1 MLTELVTFSL
11 RHRWLVLL
19 AALLLIAGGILT
31 ASRMPLDVFPE
42 FVQPQVDIQ
51 TEAPGLAPEQVE
63 QLVTHPVETTVL
75 GTTGLESVRS
85 ESIQGLSVITAVF
98 REGTDILTARQN
110 LSERL
115 TEAASELP
123 AGVGTPKMSPLT
135 SSTMDLLKVGLL
147 SESRSGREVRDFADW
162 TLRPALQAVPGVAKV
177 TVYGGEVRRFE
188 IQVDPERLRR
198 FGLGVTEV
206 LTAARLATGV
216 RGAGFIETGQQRL
229 VVESRGQTLT
239 PEQLGKALVSRG
251 ARGTPVTLADVA
263 TISEGTEPAF
273 GGARIMGRPG
283 VLLAMAS
290 QYGANTLET
299 TRSVE
304 SVLEDMKPVLAA
316 EGLTLVP
323 ALHRPATFIS
333 HALSGIRRNLELG
346 ALLVGLVLL
355 LFLRD
360 WRTAMISF
368 MAIPLSLLTALVI
381 FHAFGATLN
390 TMTLGG
396 FAVAIGVVVDD
407 AIIDVEN
414 ILRRMRENA
423 AKPQP
428 LPAFEVILA
437 ASLEVRSAVVYATFV
452 VAVVFVPVLMLS
464 GLQGKFFAPLGQ
476 AFILAIMASL
486 VMALTVTP
494 ALCLLLLRP
503 DLKPR
508 RDPVWLR
515 ALRWLH
521 RRALDAACGNP
532 PGAAAMSLVLLLGSL
547 TTLPWFQTELL
558 PDFREGHFVAALS
571 TAPGMS
577 LPEMMRLGEK
587 ISAELLKHPRIATVS
602 QQAGRAEQG
611 EDTWGPHRCEFHIEL
626 KPGPASGEAAVQ
638 EDIRH
643 ILEKFPGTRSE
654 VLTFLGDRIGESL
667 TGETAQVVVRIFG
680 EDPATIDHAA
690 TEIART
696 LQAQPGA
703 VDVRI
708 KNPPGAPRLVAALK
722 PEALSRLGF
731 FATDVLD
738 AVQTATQGTRVAEV
752 FEGTRVTPVTVVLDP
767 AGTSRPEILGA
778 LLVSNADGARVP
790 LRELAD
796 VFPSTGPFSL
806 THHGARRC
814 QTVTCN
820 AAPGQDLPAFVTR
833 AKQSAAAL
841 HFPSGTYAEWSGA
854 AEQQGS
860 ARLELL
866 EHAGLA
872 AVAVV
877 LLLGF
882 VFPQARLVALV
893 LANVPFALAGGLLAS
908 FAAGGVLSIG
918 ALVGFVTLFGISMR
932 NSIMLIS
939 HYRHLVIHDG
949 APWNQT
955 TAVTGAEE
963 RLLPILMTAL
973 VTALGLLPLAL
984 GQGEAGSEIEE
995 PMAIVI
1001 LGGLASSTLLNLIV
1015 LPAMALKWAGF
1026 AAGPVVRPT
1035 PAVLPPVALDS
1046 PQPLF

>member
-1 MLTELVTFSL
+1 MLSGLVTFSL
-11 RHRWLVLL
+11 RHRWFVLL
-19 AALLLIAGGILT
+19 AALLLMLGGGIT

-63 QLVTHPVETTVL
+63 QLVTRPVETTVL

-115 TEAASELP
+115 TEAASQLP
-123 AGVGTPKMSPLT
+123 AGVNTPKMSPLT

-147 SESRSGREVRDFADW
+147 SEKLSPRELRSFADW

-177 TVYGGEVRRFE
+177 TLFGGEVRRFE
-188 IQVDPERLRR
+188 IQVDPERLRQ
-198 FGLGVTEV
+198 FGLGLTDV
-206 LTAARLATGV
+206 LTAAKLATGV
-216 RGAGFIETGQQRL
+216 RGAGFIETAQQRL

-239 PEQLGKALVSRG
+239 VEQLGQAMVTRS
-251 ARGTPVTLADVA
+251 ASGTAVTLADVA
-263 TISEGTEPAF
+263 KVAEGAEPLF
-273 GGARIMGRPG
+273 GDARIMGRPG

-290 QYGANTLET
+290 QYGANTLEVT
-299 TRSVE
+299 AAVE
-304 SVLEDMKPVLAA
+304 AALEDMKPVMAA
-316 EGLTLVP
+316 EGITLVP

-333 HALSGIRRNLELG
+333 NALAGIRRNLVLG
-346 ALLVGLVLL
+346 GWLVGGVLL
-355 LFLRD
+355 IFLRD
-360 WRTAMISF
+360 WRTALISF
-368 MAIPLSLLTALVI
+368 LAIPLSLLAALMI
-381 FHAFGATLN
+381 FNALGATLN

-414 ILRRMRENA
+414 ILRRLRENA
-423 AKPQP
+423 ALAEPR
-428 LPAFEVILA
+428 PAFEVILA

-476 AFILAIMASL
+476 AFILATMASL
-486 VMALTVTP
+486 AMALTVTP
-494 ALCLLLLRP
+494 SLCLVLLRP
-503 DLKPR
+503 HARAR
-508 RDPVWLR
+508 REPFWLR
-515 ALRWLH
+515 GLRWGH
-521 RRALDAACGNP
+521 RRALGLACAYP
-532 PGAAAMSLVLLLGSL
+532 LSAVVLAFILLLGSL
-547 TTLPWFQTELL
+547 STIPWFKAELL
-558 PDFREGHFVAALS
+558 PEFREGHFVAAVS
-571 TAPGMS
+571 TAPGTS

-587 ISAELLKHPRIATVS
+587 ISAELLKHPRVATVE

-626 KPGPASGEAAVQ
+626 KPGPAREEAAVQ
-638 EDIRH
+638 EDLRH
-643 ILEKFPGTRSE
+643 ILEQFPGTRSE
-654 VLTFLGDRIGESL
+654 VLTFLGDRIGETL

-680 EDPATIDHAA
+680 DEPDKLDRAA
-690 TEIART
+690 AA
-696 LQAQPGA
+696 LAQVLHHQPGA
-703 VDVRI
+703 VDVQV
-708 KNPPGAPRLVAALK
+708 KNPPGAPRLVASLK
-722 PEALSRLGF
+722 PEAVSRLGF

-738 AVQTATQGTRVAEV
+738 AVQTATQGTRAAEV
-752 FEGTRVTPVTVVLDP
+752 YEGNRVIPVTVVLDP
-767 AGTSRPEILGA
+767 ALATRPEVLGG
-778 LLVSNADGARVP
+778 LLISNADGARVP

-796 VFPSTGPFSL
+796 VFPGTGPFSL
-806 THHGARRC
+806 THNAARRC

-820 AAPGQDLPAFVTR
+820 VAAGQDLGVFVDH
-833 AKQSAAAL
+833 AKREAAAL
-841 HFPSGTYAEWSGA
+841 KLPPGVYAEWIGA
-854 AEQQGS
+854 AEQQQK
-860 ARLELL
+860 ARLEMFQ
-866 EHAGLA
+866 HTGLA
-872 AVAVV
+872 AAAVI

-882 VFPQARLVALV
+882 VFPKPRQMALV
-893 LANVPFALAGGLLAS
+893 LANVPFALAGGLLAC

-939 HYRHLVIHDG
+939 HYRHLVLHEG
-949 APWNQT
+949 AAWSRE
-955 TAVTGAEE
+955 TAMTGAEE
-963 RLLPILMTAL
+963 RFLPILMTAL

-1015 LPAMALKWAGF
+1015 LPAMALKWGRF
-1026 AAGPVVRPT
+1026 GNQPAALESV
-1035 PAVLPPVALDS
+1035 AVGG
-1046 PQPLF
+1046 